1 MGRSVRGQ
9 SELVGSVLFV
19 GIVILVI
26 SAFGVG
32 LFTSIDSEDR
42 QLTDISVTVTSDSVT
57 VLHTGGEPI
66 AAADLAVVVRFE
78 GRSERYNAADTGVST
93 PFKSGDRWVIDTA
106 LPYDE
111 SDRGASVSVTV
122 ISIHTGER
130 LAADVFDIK

>member
-1 MGRSVRGQ
+1 MDESTRGQ

-42 QLTDISVTVTSDSVT
+42 QLTDISVTVTADSVT
-57 VLHTGGEPI
+57 VLHAGGEPI
-66 AAADLAVVVRFE
+66 AAADLDTVVRFE
-78 GRSERYNAADTGVST
+78 GRSERYNAADVGVST
-93 PFKSGDRWVIDTA
+93 PFKTGDRWVIDAA

-122 ISIHTGER
+122 ISTNTGER
-130 LAADVFDIK
+130 LFEDTFVI